1 MKFTKLNLDK
11 EVMDYIKGSLR
22 RAESRNWIVHL
33 YYAQSDYFNKV
44 FYILSSVGLIASS
57 TALLI
62 GQYQEV
68 VCGVALSLIT
78 FVYILKEGVR
88 ISYKRVKKDQQA
100 MLNLELRRDKEFYE
114 ERIYPLLKQYSFYAV
129 YRSAVD
135 SMYDDDVMLVK
146 ESCALDRKLNAED
159 KT

>member
-11 EVMDYIKGSLR
+11 EVMDYIKESMR
-22 RAESRNWIVHL
+22 RAESRNWIVHF
-33 YYAQSDYFNKV
+33 YFAQSDYINKV
-44 FYILSSVGLIASS
+44 FYILASICLVASS
-57 TALLI
+57 TVLLI
-62 GQYQEV
+62 GQHQEM
-68 VCGVALSLIT
+68 VCGVALSLMT
-78 FVYILKEGVR
+78 SVYILKEVVR
-88 ISYKRVKKDQQA
+88 LSYKRVKKDQQV

-135 SMYDDDVMLVK
+135 SMYDDDIMFVK

-159 KT
+159 KV

>member
-62 GQYQEV
+62 GQHQEI
-68 VCGVALSLIT
+68 VCGIALSIMTSL
-78 FVYILKEGVR
+78 YILKEVVR
-88 ISYKRVKKDQQA
+88 MSYKRVKKDQQA
-100 MLNLELRRDKEFYE
+100 MLNLELRRDKEFYK
-114 ERIYPLLKQYSFYAV
+114 ERIYPLLKQHSFYAV
-129 YRSAVD
+129 YSSAVD
-135 SMYDDDVMLVK
+135 SAFEDDIMFVK
-146 ESCALDRKLNAED
+146 ESCALDEKLNAED
-159 KT
+159 KA

>member
-33 YYAQSDYFNKV
+33 YHAQSDCINKV
-44 FYILSSVGLIASS
+44 FYIVASICLIAS
-57 TALLI
+57 TTVLLT
-62 GQYQEV
+62 GQHQEV
-68 VCGVALSLIT
+68 VCGVALSLMT
-78 FVYILKEGVR
+78 SVYILKEVVR
-88 ISYKRVKKDQQA
+88 MSFKRVKKDQQS
-100 MLNLELRRDKEFYE
+100 MLNLELRRDKEFYK
-114 ERIYPLLKQYSFYAV
+114 ERIYPLLKQHSFYAV

-135 SMYDDDVMLVK
+135 SMHDDDVMFVK

-159 KT
+159 KV

>member
-22 RAESRNWIVHL
+22 RAESRNWIVHF
-33 YYAQSDYFNKV
+33 YYAQSDCINKV
-44 FYILSSVGLIASS
+44 FYIVASICLIASA
-57 TALLI
+57 TVLLT
-62 GQYQEV
+62 GQHQEI
-68 VCGVALSLIT
+68 VCGVALSIMTSL
-78 FVYILKEGVR
+78 YILKEVVR
-88 ISYKRVKKDQQA
+88 LSFKRVKKDQQS

-114 ERIYPLLKQYSFYAV
+114 ERIYPLLKQHSFYAV

-135 SMYDDDVMLVK
+135 SMYDDDVAFVK

-159 KT
+159 KA